1 MNKKLI
7 AVAVAGV
14 FAAPAAFA
22 QSSVT
27 ISGQIK
33 GGFEQLK
40 LSNAATGVNRG
51 NTSQTGVVDDSSAL
65 VFSVTEDLGGGLAA
79 VVRLDMRIKP
89 DDGGGVNSAAGAIT
103 GTYNAGNVIS
113 GNSHFGLLSKE
124 WGRIVFGRQDL
135 HYFNTESNITDK
147 GSLRASSTSLLSYIG
162 GAAIANATRTTNVVH
177 YLSPNWSGFT
187 FILAYSSNQFNTEAD
202 IGGSTAA
209 GANTIRKGS
218 AWNFNP
224 NFAAANWQVGYS
236 YWDAKP
242 DFTGPLVAQLNAS
255 YGSAVATAAPVN
267 QRGDRFYGSY
277 VFPFGLKIG
286 LAYDNTKFKN
296 VVTGATTN
304 KRDAWSLPVSYAW
317 GNHTV
322 HVNYSKAGDD
332 KQVNG
337 EQGAQ
342 MWAFA
347 YSYDLSKRTSLALT
361 YAQIKNKNP
370 DSLGV
375 GGGTY
380 NLFTSTSLGLGGSAG
395 AMTPGEDPKMFGLT
409 MRHAF

>member
-33 GGFEQLK
+33 GGFESLK
-40 LSNAATGVNRG
+40 LSGATAGRANG
-51 NTSQTGVVDDSSAL
+51 TSQTGVVDDSSAL
-65 VFSVTEDLGGGLAA
+65 VFSVTEDLGGGLSA

-89 DDGGGVNSAAGAIT
+89 DDAGSVNTTAGLAGGAYAP
-103 GTYNAGNVIS
+103 GNIVS
-113 GNSHFGLLSKE
+113 GNSHFGLLSKQ

-147 GSLRASSTSLLSYIG
+147 GSLRASTTSLLSYIG
-162 GAAIANATRTTNVVH
+162 GSSIANATRTQNVVH

-187 FILAYSSNQFNTEAD
+187 FILAYSSNPFSQETD
-202 IGGSTAA
+202 IGSG
-209 GANTIRKGS
+209 IRKGS

-242 DFTGPLVAQLNAS
+242 DGAAAANNIVIAAVNGLAGTAGALAS
-255 YGSAVATAAPVN
+255 STAATN
-267 QRGDRFYGSY
+267 QRGDRLYGSY
-277 VFPFGLKIG
+277 VFPFGLKVG
-286 LAYDNTKFKN
+286 LAWDSTKFKN
-296 VVTGATTN
+296 SATGAQTA
-304 KRDAWSLPVSYAW
+304 KRDAWSLPVSYNW

-322 HVNYSKAGDD
+322 HANYTKAGDE
-332 KQVNG
+332 KVAAG
-337 EQGAQ
+337 EQGAE

-361 YAQIKNKNP
+361 YAQIKNK
-370 DSLGV
+370 S
-375 GGGTY
+375 GGTY
-380 NLFTSTSLGLGGSAG
+380 NLFTSSSLGLGNTAG
-395 AMTPGEDPKMFGLT
+395 AILAGEDPKMFGLT

>member
-33 GGFEQLK
+33 GGFESLK
-40 LSNAATGVNRG
+40 LSGATTATVRG
-51 NTSQTGVVDDSSAL
+51 NTSATGLVDDSSAL
-65 VFSVTEDLGGGLAA
+65 VFSVTEDLGGGLSA

-89 DDGGGVNSAAGAIT
+89 DDGGGSASAAGAAT
-103 GTYNAGNVIS
+103 GAYNPGNLIS
-113 GNSHFGLLSKE
+113 GNSHFGLLSKQ

-147 GSLRASSTSLLSYIG
+147 GSLRASNTSLLSYIG
-162 GAAIANATRTTNVVH
+162 GSSIANATRTTNVVH

-187 FILAYSSNQFNTEAD
+187 VIAAYSSNPFNTDAD
-202 IGGSTAA
+202 IGGNSATT
-209 GANTIRKGS
+209 ANTTRKGS
-218 AWNFNP
+218 AWNLNP

-236 YWDAKP
+236 YWSAKP
-242 DFTGPLVAQLNAS
+242 DATAGLFGQVNAS
-255 YGSAVATAAPVN
+255 LGSTGTTTAPVN
-267 QRGDRFYGSY
+267 QRGDRLYGSY
-277 VFPFGLKIG
+277 VFPFGLKVG
-286 LAYDNTKFKN
+286 LAWDKTSFKST
-296 VVTGATTN
+296 TGAGTTA

-322 HVNYSKAGDD
+322 HANYSKAGDE
-332 KQVNG
+332 KIAVG
-337 EQGAQ
+337 EQGAE

-361 YAQIKNKNP
+361 YAQIKNK
-370 DSLGV
+370 S
-375 GGGTY
+375 GGTY

-395 AMTPGEDPKMFGLT
+395 GIAAGEDPKMFGLT